1 VSREEQSHNRSE
13 RWYRIQN
20 AADGTDAPA
29 EVFIYDT
36 IGSWYGVSA
45 SDFVR
50 DIAGVDNDAITVR
63 INSPGGD
70 VFDGIAIMNA
80 LRGHKATITTVV
92 DGLAASAAS
101 FIAMA
106 GDEVVMNRN
115 SEMMIHDASGFA
127 SGKAKDMIAM
137 ADNLER
143 ASNNIASIYA
153 DKAGGTAEDWRAA
166 MTAETWYTA
175 QEAVDA
181 GLADRVTAKA
191 DDAESESD
199 GAKAS
204 FDLSIFNYAGR
215 QAAPAPTAVTQ
226 TPSAERAGVSP
237 NRKDD
242 IDMSTLNEGLRKALG
257 IDDADLS
264 DEALLD
270 KINDALK
277 ERDEALEAAT
287 SPANAAPKLPEG
299 VVAIDATTL
308 DELKNAAKL
317 GTQAREQQIVDHRNS
332 VLDAAVRAGK
342 FPPARREHFEN
353 LHKADPEGA
362 EQLIASL
369 AAGTVPVN
377 SELGH
382 AGEPEVNAELDAELS
397 DVFARITGSAFGKD
411 A

>member
-36 IGSWYGVSA
+36 IGSYYGVTA

-50 DIAGVDNDAITVR
+50 DIAGVDSDAITVR

-115 SEMMIHDASGFA
+115 SEMMIHDASGWA

-137 ADNLER
+137 AANLER

-181 GLADRVTAKA
+181 GLADRVAAKSA
-191 DDAESESD
+191 DDGEKD

-215 QAAPAPTAVTQ
+215 SAAPAPTTVTQ

-237 NRKDD
+237 NREDD
-242 IDMSTLNEGLRKALG
+242 DMSTLNEGLRKALG

-264 DEALLD
+264 DEALLE

-277 ERDEALEAAT
+277 ERDEALEEAT
-287 SPANAAPKLPEG
+287 NPANAAPKLPEG
-299 VVAIDATTL
+299 VVAIDAATL
-308 DELKNAAKL
+308 AELKNAAKL

>member
-1 VSREEQSHNRSE
+1 MSRPEQSHNRSE

-36 IGSWYGVSA
+36 IGSYYGVTA

-63 INSPGGD
+63 INSPGGN

-80 LRGHKATITTVV
+80 LRGHKAAITTVV

-115 SEMMIHDASGFA
+115 SEMMIHDASGWA
-127 SGKAKDMIAM
+127 SGNAKDMLDM

-166 MTAETWYTA
+166 MTAETWYSA

-181 GLADRVTAKA
+181 GLADRVAAKA
-191 DDAESESD
+191 DDGDESD
-199 GAKAS
+199 GAKNT
-204 FDLSIFNYAGR
+204 FDLTIFNYAGR
-215 QAAPAPTAVTQ
+215 EAAPSPKNVTQ

-237 NRKDD
+237 KREDV
-242 IDMSTLNEGLRKALG
+242 DMSTLNEGLRKALG

-264 DEALLD
+264 DEALLE

-299 VVAIDATTL
+299 VVAIDAAQL
-308 DELKNAAKL
+308 AELQNAAKR
-317 GTQAREQQIVDHRNS
+317 GQEARDRQEADERRQVVDS
-332 VLDAAVRAGK
+332 AVRAGK
-342 FPPARREHFEN
+342 IPPARREHWEA
-353 LHKADPEGA
+353 LLKADPGSVEV
-362 EQLIASL
+362 LNSMAS
-369 AAGTVPVN
+369 GVIPVD

-382 AGEPEVNAELDAELS
+382 AGEPEVSANLDDEMA
-397 DVFARITGSAFGKD
+397 DAFARITGSAFGKD